1 MYDRPI
7 TQPCSSFS
15 IGTHCAPTSRNIQDS
30 HEGTR
35 NEKKKNQSGISSIV
49 GGHFSWSIHFSE
61 QTVAVYDRR
70 TTRVPRFPP
79 TFTTIPPAVYRT
91 AIKVRKIQKIGM
103 EYRPLSAEVSI
114 PPCAPTLR
122 IPGWSLVT
130 GHWLISRPPSWTSL
144 MLVARDRQFQPEQFY
159 PVLQQI
165 FPSPPE
171 RQPSVSH
178 REPRSWSRSANGAFF
193 TTTPGL

>member
-1 MYDRPI
+1 MRENGEARRLRGRTRILRQMGGLLSWRASCQHSHLMKGIVFVVDTFEQGVQCTIDRSPSHVLRF
-7 TQPCSSFS
+7 PS
-15 IGTHCAPTSRNIQDS
+15 ILTVLLPLAIYRTAMKVQEMKR
-30 HEGTR
+30 
-35 NEKKKNQSGISSIV
+35 KKNQSGISSIV

-79 TFTTIPPAVYRT
+79 TLTTIPPAVYRT

-103 EYRPLSAEVSI
+103 EYRPLSAEVSV

-130 GHWLISRPPSWTSL
+130 GRWLI
-144 MLVARDRQFQPEQFY
+144 F
-159 PVLQQI
+159 
-165 FPSPPE
+165 
-171 RQPSVSH
+171 
-178 REPRSWSRSANGAFF
+178 
-193 TTTPGL
+193 